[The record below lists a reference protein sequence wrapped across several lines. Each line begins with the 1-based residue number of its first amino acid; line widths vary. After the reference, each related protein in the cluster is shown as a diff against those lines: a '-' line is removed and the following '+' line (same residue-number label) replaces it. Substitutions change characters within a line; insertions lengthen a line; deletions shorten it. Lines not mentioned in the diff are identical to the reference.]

1 VSDYSTL
8 WAVATA
14 YVLDDFTGELPITKV
29 AVAVDVQDGTTWR
42 ALDHVAVATP
52 LGMYTFPKLEK
63 VGVATGLPARTYRLR
78 VSAPGYT
85 PYYVFN
91 SDGVQISVYPYDD
104 DDPPATL
111 PTLPTIIALY
121 PASDYP
127 FGNEVPLL
135 RGTVVDSTSKPVAN
149 ALVEC
154 LTDRVLTDS
163 TGVFA
168 LPMRK
173 SPAGQA
179 LVDASDSTG
188 RTGTTAV
195 TVPQGLGQRQTITI
209 A

>member
-1 VSDYSTL
+1 VSDYSVV
-8 WAVATA
+8 WAGATA
-14 YVLDDFTGELPITKV
+14 YVLDDFTGGLPITRVDV
-29 AVAVDVQDGTTWR
+29 AIDVQDGTGWR
-42 ALDHVAVATP
+42 ALDNTAIATP

-63 VGVATGLPARTYRLR
+63 VGVATGLPARKYRLR
-78 VSAPGYT
+78 VSAPGYA
-85 PYYVFN
+85 PYYLFN
-91 SDGVQISVYPYDD
+91 SDGVEVDVLPYDD
-104 DDPPATL
+104 DDPPTTL
-111 PTLPTIIALY
+111 PTQPTFIALY
-121 PASDYP
+121 PAAAYP

-135 RGTVVDSTSKPVAN
+135 RGSVVDSSSAPVAN

-154 LTDRVLTDS
+154 LTERVLTDS
-163 TGVFA
+163 AGTFA

-195 TVPQGLGQRQTITI
+195 TLPQGLGQRQTITI